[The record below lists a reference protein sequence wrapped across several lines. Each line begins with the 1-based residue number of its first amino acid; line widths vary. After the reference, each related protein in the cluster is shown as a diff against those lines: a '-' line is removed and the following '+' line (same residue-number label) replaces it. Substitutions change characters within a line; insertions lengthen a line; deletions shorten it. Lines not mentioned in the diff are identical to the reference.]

1 MSFDGTT
8 GGYISTDP
16 TATPIQVSNDISL
29 AVQHWAKS
37 AVRAGQKKLRTVGYS
52 YQVLVSSRPLLEFH
66 YHPSGAVKHCHVHVR
81 ADSKDWASL
90 RKVHVAT
97 GRVALEDVLLMLI
110 DDFELPPR
118 KGARALLHKQRQAFD
133 KRQTWGGAQP
143 QS

>member
-1 MSFDGTT
+1 MSFDAIT

-16 TATPIQVSNDISL
+16 TGTPFPITKNISL
-29 AVQHWAKS
+29 AVQHWAKP
-37 AVRAGQKKLRTVGYS
+37 ALRAGQKKLRTVGYS
-52 YQVLVSSRPLLEFH
+52 YQVLVASRPLLEFH
-66 YHPSGAVKHCHVHVR
+66 YHPDSAVKHCHVHVQ

-118 KGARALLHKQRQAFD
+118 KGARALLRRQREAFD
-133 KRQTWGGAQP
+133 RRQTWGGAQP
-143 QS
+143 QG